1 VAAVSGVA
9 RREQFEIPQPTE
21 GYAELVALLPQEWVG
36 PASRL
41 VPLVQ
46 VPLLLLPVVMH

>member
-1 VAAVSGVA
+1 MWLRCHAEC
-9 RREQFEIPQPTE
+9 REQFEIPQPTE

-46 VPLLLLPVVMH
+46 VTHPCCSSL